1 MATVCPIFFSIVM
14 PAFNAAH
21 TLAAAVDSLL
31 RQSHVEFELLI
42 VDDCSADA
50 TPELAEAY
58 AARDARVRAL
68 RMPRNSG
75 VSACSNEGVR
85 RATHDWLGIVDA
97 DAVMPENWLATASEI
112 ARQGYDLFG
121 GPCDY
126 FQPRTRIERVFFAFE
141 EDVTGK
147 RPEVFD
153 RSHAREPLIRGT
165 NLFLTREM
173 FDRVGG
179 FAEKIRAAQDRLFIC
194 NAIENGGRVF
204 HAPRLVV
211 GHPLPA
217 ALGEYFRRKNSI
229 ERWRLLAAERS
240 PILRQVYRPI
250 YPALALLAGA
260 ALSGVGALG
269 PVRAMLAAVALAA
282 AGFAVAVIRAMTKR
296 LSLVDAI
303 LYAAIDIYKKA
314 CTVLIY
320 VLKLKPKG
328 VDWKARVPSAARSPG
343 RPQP

>member
-1 MATVCPIFFSIVM
+1 MATTSPVFFSIVM

-21 TLAAAVDSLL
+21 TLPAAVDSLL
-31 RQSHVEFELLI
+31 RQSHAEFELLI
-42 VDDCSADA
+42 VDDCSTDA
-50 TPELAEAY
+50 TPALAEAY
-58 AARDARVRAL
+58 AASDARVRAL

-97 DAVMPENWLATASEI
+97 DAVVPENWLATAEEV

-147 RPEVFD
+147 RAEVFD

-173 FDRVGG
+173 FERVGG

-194 NAIENGGRVF
+194 NAIESGGRVF

-217 ALGEYFRRKNSI
+217 ALGEYLRRKDAI

-250 YPALALLAGA
+250 YPVLALLAGA
-260 ALSGVGALG
+260 LAIGIGTLG
-269 PVRAMLAAVALAA
+269 LACAILAAMALAA
-282 AGFAVAVIRAMTKR
+282 AGFAVAVIRAMTRR

-303 LYAAIDIYKKA
+303 LYVAIDIYKKA
-314 CTVLIY
+314 CTVFIY

-328 VDWKARVPSAARSPG
+328 VDWKARVPSATRTTGGPM
-343 RPQP
+343 P